1 MDDTRL
7 PLRLQSHQLEELSR
21 RCFDRC
27 LPKNW
32 VGSDAAK
39 PGADYGADVRVDL
52 FDGNKATGQEL
63 LVQLKASQKPS
74 GGDSESIQLKTSTFN
89 YLRAKLQ
96 VVMLVKYAESDNEAY
111 WLSCAAWWM
120 RLTAHRREGQHHSVH
135 HGLHRER
142 RRNG

>member
-89 YLRAKLQ
+89 YC
-96 VVMLVKYAESDNEAY
+96 EP
-111 WLSCAAWWM
+111 SC
-120 RLTAHRREGQHHSVH
+120 RL
-135 HGLHRER
+135 
-142 RRNG
+142 